1 MRFDELTENV
11 TDTLRFTRQVP
22 LLLGEPGIG
31 KSSWTKALAEQLH
44 TAVFIVSCNTLGDKA
59 DLTGGRLM
67 PYQTEDGEEDYSQR
81 FFPHADIADAIRY
94 AAAHPDENP
103 ILFLDEI
110 NRTSTDITSGILSL
124 STERKIG
131 NKQLPDNL
139 WIIAAGNDKGNIIS
153 FDDASTSRFATFV
166 LEPDATTFLTINP
179 DTNIFVRNVLMQH
192 PELIFCKTVRLA
204 VENEDDDDDNNDAMV
219 DLDEILDDNGTEIR
233 QLTTPRTITAASNL
247 LNNYTHEKLMAKLS
261 NIRTVQDENISEL
274 QELLEGFLGKTQFT
288 AYLLS
293 EIANN
298 INNVGVQNNT
308 VSKPSC
314 YDNLKAAPTIDVL
327 NDMIAALTDEEKSKT
342 LVYAI
347 HEKADNTILINTL
360 LTQMT
365 DLTPEDTKMLLR
377 LYGADDLDEGNKQVF
392 INNPSS
398 LSQKYSAIL
407 VAA

>member
-1 MRFDELTENV
+1 M
-11 TDTLRFTRQVP
+11 
-22 LLLGEPGIG
+22 
-31 KSSWTKALAEQLH
+31 
-44 TAVFIVSCNTLGDKA
+44 
-59 DLTGGRLM
+59 
-67 PYQTEDGEEDYSQR
+67 
-81 FFPHADIADAIRY
+81 
-94 AAAHPDENP
+94 
-103 ILFLDEI
+103 
-110 NRTSTDITSGILSL
+110 
-124 STERKIG
+124 
-131 NKQLPDNL
+131 
-139 WIIAAGNDKGNIIS
+139 
-153 FDDASTSRFATFV
+153 
-166 LEPDATTFLTINP
+166 
-179 DTNIFVRNVLMQH
+179 
-192 PELIFCKTVRLA
+192 
-204 VENEDDDDDNNDAMV
+204 
-219 DLDEILDDNGTEIR
+219 
-233 QLTTPRTITAASNL
+233 
-247 LNNYTHEKLMAKLS
+247 
-261 NIRTVQDENISEL
+261 
-274 QELLEGFLGKTQFT
+274 EGFLGKTQFT

-314 YDNLKAAPTIDVL
+314 YDNLKAAPTVDVL